1 METLIIVYNTSYL
14 GFGHFFVIIILIKI
28 ITMIEIEKRAL
39 INKNRYEE
47 LLKYF
52 SKNGKIS
59 KQFKRY
65 TIIGIQRADFVPD
78 TIGDRDFRIRTDG
91 KSGLL
96 TLKVGNWHS
105 GVARKE
111 YEIHFDLSE
120 IRDAMGI
127 LTEMGSHYCVSV
139 YIERIEFLYKEYTV
153 SLDKYFFNDDYI
165 IDFEKLALDNSPED
179 IKSEEDRITV
189 EMEKLGLTIIT
200 SDKMIKFINKLN
212 FIKKAQHNFEEV
224 TIDDWF
230 EEWKDYIYC
239 RI

>member
-1 METLIIVYNTSYL
+1 
-14 GFGHFFVIIILIKI
+14 
-28 ITMIEIEKRAL
+28 MIEIEKRAL

-111 YEIHFDLSE
+111 FEIHFNLSE
-120 IRDAMGI
+120 IKDAMGI

-139 YIERIEFLYKEYTV
+139 YIERKEFLYKEYTV
-153 SLDKYFFNDDYI
+153 SIDKYFFNDDYI
-165 IDFEKLALDNSPED
+165 IDFEKLATNNSPEY
-179 IKSEEDRITV
+179 IESEEKKIQET
-189 EMEKLGLTIIT
+189 MESMGLELIT
-200 SDKMIKFINKLN
+200 SEKMIEFINKLN
-212 FIKKAQHNFEEV
+212 FIKRAQHNFEKIS
-224 TIDDWF
+224 IDDWYK
-230 EEWKDYIYC
+230 EWEDYIYC